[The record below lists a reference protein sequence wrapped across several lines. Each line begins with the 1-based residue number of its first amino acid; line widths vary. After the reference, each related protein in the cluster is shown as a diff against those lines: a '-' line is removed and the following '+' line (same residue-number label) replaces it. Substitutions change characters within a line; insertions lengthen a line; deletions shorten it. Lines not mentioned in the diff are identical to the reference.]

1 MTKRKTVKRA
11 GRKIVR
17 PKPESKGQLIDGT
30 ITIEV
35 KGGPHDGKTI
45 HMSAMIV
52 NDAVSELI
60 KKLKLEPDSEGLTT
74 FTPEFKI
81 ALDKRLQELGYDSTP
96 EIAMHA
102 QAKAFEYWTSLQKK
116 TS

>member
-11 GRKIVR
+11 GRKIPR
-17 PKPESKGQLIDGT
+17 PKPESNGQLIDGT

-35 KGGPHDGKTI
+35 QGGPHDGKTI
-45 HMSAMIV
+45 TMSASIV
-52 NDAVSELI
+52 NDAVNELLT
-60 KKLKLEPDSEGLTT
+60 KLKIKPDADGLTT

-81 ALDKRLQELGYDSTP
+81 ALDKRLQELGYESTV
-96 EIAMHA
+96 EIAMSA
-102 QAKAFEYWTSLQKK
+102 QEKAFEYWTSLQKK

>member
-11 GRKIVR
+11 GRKIPR
-17 PKPESKGQLIDGT
+17 PKPESNGQLIDGT

-45 HMSAMIV
+45 LMSAEIV
-52 NDAVSELI
+52 NDAVNELI
-60 KKLKLEPDSEGLTT
+60 AKLGLKPDSDGLMT

-81 ALDKRLQELGYDSTP
+81 ALDNRLRELGYESTV
-96 EIAMHA
+96 EIAMSA
-102 QAKAFEYWTSLQKK
+102 QVKAFDYWKSIQKK